1 MRFVRRPDVHH
12 TRLECK
18 PLVKSAFCPALAFAD
33 GGSAVR
39 PIPSSGYKTAQAG
52 GR

>member
-1 MRFVRRPDVHH
+1 VRFVRKPDVHH

-18 PLVKSAFCPALAFAD
+18 PWVKPAFCPALASAD
-33 GGSAVR
+33 GGPAVR